1 MGVVVPFLVCRVRT
15 EVRETTTPRTPR
27 CYGGRRGHSARI
39 SPAVPSHPPASVP
52 AALQGVRKHT
62 QTVMEGAEGAVA
74 AKGGVLGRL
83 QGPLC
88 HS

>member
-1 MGVVVPFLVCRVRT
+1 MDIVVSFLACRVQT
-15 EVRETTTPRTPR
+15 EVRETTIPRTPR
-27 CYGGRRGHSARI
+27 CYGGRRGHSACR
-39 SPAVPSHPPASVP
+39 SPAHPSVP
-52 AALQGVRKHT
+52 AALQGVCKHT

-74 AKGGVLGRL
+74 AEGGVLGRL